1 MSAIKLAGGF
11 DGDLLTV
18 FELAK
23 ETKSSNII
31 KFFNEMVKGAKT
43 AAASVDDS
51 AGRIKKALAGISGGA
66 KGAWNSLGLF
76 GKIGIVITA
85 LGTLYGIYQKI
96 QNAGAEANQK
106 MDESVSKYEQ
116 TVSELKSVNSELSDT
131 QRYFIATS
139 LPHASFR
146 SSICN
151 FT

>member
-1 MSAIKLAGGF
+1 MSAIKLAGGW
-11 DGDLLTV
+11 DGDWSV
-18 FELAK
+18 IIGYAK
-23 ETKSSNII
+23 DAGSGNII
-31 KFFNEMVKGAKT
+31 KFFSAMGKGAKE
-43 AAASVDDS
+43 AASKVEAS
-51 AGRIKKALAGISGGA
+51 ASVIQKGMAGISGGL

-116 TVSELKSVNSELSDT
+116 TVSELESVNSELSDT

>member
-1 MSAIKLAGGF
+1 MG
-11 DGDLLTV
+11 
-18 FELAK
+18 
-23 ETKSSNII
+23 
-31 KFFNEMVKGAKT
+31 KGAKE
-43 AAASVDDS
+43 AASKVDAS
-51 AGRIKKALAGISGGA
+51 ASVIQKGIAGIGGGL
-66 KGAWNSLGLF
+66 KGAWSSIGLF
-76 GKIGIVITA
+76 GQIGIVITV

-106 MDESVSKYEQ
+106 MEESVSKYEQ
-116 TVSELKSVNSELSDT
+116 TVSELESVNNELSDT

>member
-1 MSAIKLAGGF
+1 MSEPDAPENAIKYFANIGRS
-11 DGDLLTV
+11 
-18 FELAK
+18 AK
-23 ETKSSNII
+23 E
-31 KFFNEMVKGAKT
+31 
-43 AAASVDDS
+43 AASKVDAS
-51 AGRIKKALAGISGGA
+51 ASVILKGMAGISRGL

-106 MDESVSKYEQ
+106 MEESVSKYEQ
-116 TVSELKSVNSELSDT
+116 TVSELESVNNELSDT